1 MEIVLD
7 AKRFKGRTRAHAYL
21 KEVLQLPDY
30 YGKNLDALYDCLGD
44 IAEETVIVVPEA
56 IRKKEAS
63 TAQKPTKAEIQ
74 GPAEASDNDPFRM
87 TAEEWETL
95 SPVERMIY
103 EDVKRRQQHGSVD
116 SES

>member
-44 IAEETVIVVPEA
+44 IAGETVIVVPEVIQKKQYLGEYGTTMLQVFKDA
-56 IRKKEAS
+56 AKENDMLTVVIR
-63 TAQKPTKAEIQ
+63 
-74 GPAEASDNDPFRM
+74 
-87 TAEEWETL
+87 
-95 SPVERMIY
+95 
-103 EDVKRRQQHGSVD
+103 
-116 SES
+116 